1 MGLATSLTCPS
12 RMTLKDRIAADMKA
26 AMRARES
33 ERLEFIRMLR
43 AAIQRRE
50 VDDRKELE
58 EEEVLAVTQKLL
70 KQSQDAAS
78 QFIDGGRE
86 DLAAKEERNIA
97 LLQEYLPEPL
107 LDEEIDALISE
118 AISATGALSPKEMGK
133 VIGWLKPKVQGRA
146 DMGKISASVKNRLQ

>member
-1 MGLATSLTCPS
+1 MA
-12 RMTLKDRIAADMKA
+12 LKDRIAADMKA

-146 DMGKISASVKNRLQ
+146 NMGKISASVKNRLQ

>member
-1 MGLATSLTCPS
+1 
-12 RMTLKDRIAADMKA
+12 MTLKDRIASDMKT
-26 AMRARES
+26 AMRAKAS

-50 VDDRKELE
+50 VDDRTELGE
-58 EEEVLAVTQKLL
+58 EEILAVTQKLL

-78 QFIDGGRE
+78 QFMGGGRE

-107 LDEEIDALISE
+107 ENEEIDALITE
-118 AISATGALSPKEMGK
+118 AISATGATSPREMGK

-146 DMGKISASVKNRLQ
+146 DMGKMSASVKNRLQ

>member
-1 MGLATSLTCPS
+1 
-12 RMTLKDRIAADMKA
+12 MTLKDRIASDMKT
-26 AMRARES
+26 AMRAKAS

-50 VDDRKELE
+50 VDDRRELGE
-58 EEEVLAVTQKLL
+58 EEILAVTQKLL

-78 QFIDGGRE
+78 QFMGGGRE

-107 LDEEIDALISE
+107 ENEEIDALITE
-118 AISATGALSPKEMGK
+118 AISATGATSPREMGK

-146 DMGKISASVKNRLQ
+146 DMGKMSASVKNRLQ

>member
-1 MGLATSLTCPS
+1 MA
-12 RMTLKDRIAADMKA
+12 LKDRIAADMKA

-50 VDDRKELE
+50 VDDREELE

-78 QFIDGGRE
+78 QFIAGGRE

-107 LDEEIDALISE
+107 QDEEIDALISE

-146 DMGKISASVKNRLQ
+146 DMGKMSASVKNRLQ

>member
-1 MGLATSLTCPS
+1 MA
-12 RMTLKDRIAADMKA
+12 LKDRIAADMKA

-146 DMGKISASVKNRLQ
+146 DMGKMSASVKNRLQ

>member
-1 MGLATSLTCPS
+1 
-12 RMTLKDRIAADMKA
+12 MTLKDRIAADMKA

-78 QFIDGGRE
+78 QFIDGGRK

>member
-1 MGLATSLTCPS
+1 
-12 RMTLKDRIAADMKA
+12 MTLKDRIAADMKA

-146 DMGKISASVKNRLQ
+146 DMGKMSASVKNRLQ

>member
-1 MGLATSLTCPS
+1 
-12 RMTLKDRIAADMKA
+12 MTLKDRIAADMKA

-146 DMGKISASVKNRLQ
+146 DMGK

>member
-1 MGLATSLTCPS
+1 
-12 RMTLKDRIAADMKA
+12 MTLKDRIAADMKA

>member
-1 MGLATSLTCPS
+1 MA
-12 RMTLKDRIAADMKA
+12 LKDRIAADMKA